1 MVRLGTA
8 VPGNRLAH
16 EHAWFFVVEAV
27 LLGITAL
34 GLLVVLIRA
43 ITAPGKN
50 SQLELERDN
59 GSIAITQNAIQ
70 STVKHVVES
79 HHGLSTD
86 NVKVHIT
93 NKHDP
98 RMSIHAKID
107 PGRNAELGQ
116 LGAKLQ
122 DEIAATLE
130 AFTGYPS
137 TPCASRSQATPTWYT
152 RVHAAGHEVYRR
164 HAPSAPDQTGA
175 RPRGR
180 VGDATMTQSTMRIH
194 PAATP
199 APSRAQAVAGGE
211 AEAEKRRRL
220 RVFEPEARRA
230 EGPQRTADTPSD
242 VLANAAAE
250 TKRDKRVR
258 QHEARVLAVR
268 GEPQHAVLYG
278 IIGFV
283 AAALILIVGFW
294 PTVLLAVFAA
304 IGVVIGKYRDGDR
317 KTRQQMKQVLERF
330 N

>member
-1 MVRLGTA
+1 MGKFKRFCMIVFVVAAVLGIG
-8 VPGNRLAH
+8 VLAALWFAW
-16 EHAWFFVVEAV
+16 EPLFPAIAWLMSMPWFFVVEAV

-59 GSIAITQNAIQ
+59 GSIAIPQTPIQ

-130 AFTGYPS
+130 AFTGYPVDS
-137 TPCASRSQATPTWYT
+137 VRITFAGDADVVTPAFTQQATKYT
-152 RVHAAGHEVYRR
+152 
-164 HAPSAPDQTGA
+164 D
-175 RPRGR
+175 
-180 VGDATMTQSTMRIH
+180 
-194 PAATP
+194 
-199 APSRAQAVAGGE
+199 
-211 AEAEKRRRL
+211 
-220 RVFEPEARRA
+220 
-230 EGPQRTADTPSD
+230 DT
-242 VLANAAAE
+242 
-250 TKRDKRVR
+250 RR
-258 QHEARVLAVR
+258 QHQTKPVPA
-268 GEPQHAVLYG
+268 H
-278 IIGFV
+278 
-283 AAALILIVGFW
+283 
-294 PTVLLAVFAA
+294 
-304 IGVVIGKYRDGDR
+304 VV
-317 KTRQQMKQVLERF
+317 E
-330 N
+330 

>member
-1 MVRLGTA
+1 MGKFKRFCMIVFVVAAVLGIG
-8 VPGNRLAH
+8 VLAALWFAW
-16 EHAWFFVVEAV
+16 EPLFPAIAWLMSMPWFFVVEAV

-130 AFTGYPS
+130 AFTGYPVDS
-137 TPCASRSQATPTWYT
+137 VRITFEGDSDRVTPAFTQQATKYT
-152 RVHAAGHEVYRR
+152 
-164 HAPSAPDQTGA
+164 D
-175 RPRGR
+175 
-180 VGDATMTQSTMRIH
+180 
-194 PAATP
+194 
-199 APSRAQAVAGGE
+199 
-211 AEAEKRRRL
+211 
-220 RVFEPEARRA
+220 
-230 EGPQRTADTPSD
+230 DT
-242 VLANAAAE
+242 
-250 TKRDKRVR
+250 RR
-258 QHEARVLAVR
+258 QHQTKPVPA
-268 GEPQHAVLYG
+268 H
-278 IIGFV
+278 
-283 AAALILIVGFW
+283 
-294 PTVLLAVFAA
+294 
-304 IGVVIGKYRDGDR
+304 VV
-317 KTRQQMKQVLERF
+317 E
-330 N
+330 